1 MKVSWT
7 MPRSSAAAHEPP
19 PMKASWAIGDEVK
32 KKLNDSFSDQIDK
45 PYNSNGDW
53 SKEIN
58 DQINDE
64 CTNL

>member
-1 MKVSWT
+1 MKVNWT
-7 MPRSSAAAHEPP
+7 MLRNSAVLAGELDDAA
-19 PMKASWAIGDEVK
+19 MKLN
-32 KKLNDSFSDQIDK
+32 KLNDSFSDQIDK
-45 PYNSNGDW
+45 PYDSNGDW